1 MLLLFLLLIFDSL
14 LAGHTFLFCFFFL
27 AEYSLHTLIKTVM
40 NFKDAQAATINTTI
54 KGNARMCYMYV
65 PQLLLRLLLPLVQQQ
80 RITRRGNKN
89 KQDNNDNDYDAFV
102 FGLCERVCV
111 FVPCMRMYV
120 LVETCIGVGVGTYVC
135 MGVSIILL
143 LLVHQFSL
151 NYFR

>member
-1 MLLLFLLLIFDSL
+1 MWRLWGNCNRPASPPQTQRCQLKLAAFLYFVIVVLVANFRF
-14 LAGHTFLFCFFFL
+14 TFGWVHFFILFFFL

-102 FGLCERVCV
+102 FGLCE
-111 FVPCMRMYV
+111 
-120 LVETCIGVGVGTYVC
+120 
-135 MGVSIILL
+135 
-143 LLVHQFSL
+143 
-151 NYFR
+151 